1 LISDLYFT
9 VVYQRHTGNVAFLK
23 SKQAESTNWF
33 GLKFHR
39 AVTSALNT
47 SAHLKSDSRARAS
60 LSENQGTV
68 HMYTKYVVAMAV
80 MAMSS
85 GLTGQA
91 AAGVAPNGT
100 QNLSMLV
107 QQDGGSSWNLNL
119 SGLMA
124 YDAATGGLSLDS
136 SKLSSPVSDALG
148 QWTWASASSL
158 DLDGTTS
165 LAADRIKWHSWERAD
180 GTSGTSA
187 DAGNPW
193 ASTFTF
199 TASGNVDPFM
209 SYGFTVK
216 NNSGAVQTYTF
227 SMGESLIPSI
237 NGSYDVLADVSGSI
251 INGAGANVTIT
262 PAFGDQDG
270 DSIAELQ
277 VLRLS
282 SDGGATYINAGV
294 DVGQA
299 DSFSGT
305 GGHLYGLYNASRT
318 SAGNYNYWAL
328 ETKFTLTPG
337 QDVASLAGYAQITPV
352 PEPEQF
358 GMLLTGFGLM
368 GAIARRRIIAK

>member
-1 LISDLYFT
+1 
-9 VVYQRHTGNVAFLK
+9 
-23 SKQAESTNWF
+23 
-33 GLKFHR
+33 
-39 AVTSALNT
+39 
-47 SAHLKSDSRARAS
+47 
-60 LSENQGTV
+60 
-68 HMYTKYVVAMAV
+68 MYPKKVVALALL
-80 MAMSS
+80 AMTS
-85 GLTGQA
+85 GFIGQA

-119 SGLMA
+119 SGLMV

-158 DLDGTTS
+158 DLDGTTR

-180 GTSGTSA
+180 GTSSTSA

-209 SYGFTVK
+209 SYGFTAK
-216 NNSGAVQTYTF
+216 NSSGAVQTYTF

-251 INGAGANVTIT
+251 VNGAGANVTIT
-262 PAFGDQDG
+262 PAFVDQDG
-270 DSIAELQ
+270 DSISELQ

-282 SDGGATYINAGV
+282 SDGGATYTNAGV

-305 GGHLYGLYNASRT
+305 GGHLYGLYNASRS

-328 ETKFTLTPG
+328 ETKFTLTSG
-337 QDVASLAGYAQITPV
+337 QDIASLAGYAQITPV

-358 GMLLTGFGLM
+358 GMLLAGFGLM
-368 GAIARRRIIAK
+368 GAIARRRIVVK